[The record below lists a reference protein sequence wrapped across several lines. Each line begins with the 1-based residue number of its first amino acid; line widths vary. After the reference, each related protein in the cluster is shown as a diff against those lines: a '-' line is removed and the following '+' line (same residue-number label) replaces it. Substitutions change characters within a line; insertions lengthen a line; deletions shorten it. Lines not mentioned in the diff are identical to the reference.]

1 MMISKPLNQTQEHF
15 NALCKLGGGKGG
27 GPARTKVQSVLS
39 RSGKQLNDWAYVQ
52 AAEHLAAFPDRNPWH
67 VCFAIAL
74 SWGHLDAD
82 RLTVDKGS
90 ICVNGTSLTCF
101 NTTDEGF
108 TVAIIPYTYE
118 HTGFGQLQV
127 GETVNLEFDIVGK
140 YVARMLGRLAEK

>member
-1 MMISKPLNQTQEHF
+1 MMIGKPLNQTQEHF

-74 SWGHLDAD
+74 SWGHLARLELDFTDAVTNV
-82 RLTVDKGS
+82 LAT
-90 ICVNGTSLTCF
+90 GTTATSKSPVSFITSEAPC
-101 NTTDEGF
+101 
-108 TVAIIPYTYE
+108 
-118 HTGFGQLQV
+118 
-127 GETVNLEFDIVGK
+127 
-140 YVARMLGRLAEK
+140 RSSSR